1 MTFVAYIKDRI
12 ITLTLNG
19 LGIFLLSLYLLALRN
34 SQTTVILIAV
44 IWLFIVAVYL
54 FTGYRSR
61 KRYFDEIY
69 DLVERLDQPYLI
81 QEFIKTSW
89 KLEDRLYKEIL
100 YRSNKAVIE
109 RIEGLEESQKEY
121 REFIEGWIHEV
132 KLPITGM
139 RLAYHNHKE
148 KREDDRKI
156 EAYLTEMDNA
166 VERVLFYAR
175 SNQVYKDFAV
185 AETDLRQTVLSVVS
199 RNKYLLIQ
207 NGMSVKVECEAVDV
221 MTDRKWLDF
230 ILTQILSNAVKYK
243 KESGG
248 EIVFRSEASR
258 DGVCLRIRDAG
269 IGIPKEELGKIFEK
283 GFTGSNG
290 RSREK
295 TTGIGLYLCGKL
307 CRKLEIAISV
317 DSVINEYTEISLCF
331 PKNSYLTKL

>member
-1 MTFVAYIKDRI
+1 MKLGAYLKDRI
-12 ITLTLNG
+12 ITLALNG

-34 SQTTVILIAV
+34 SQTTVLLIAV
-44 IWLFIVAVYL
+44 IWLFIVAVHL
-54 FTGYRSR
+54 LMGYRSR
-61 KRYFDEIY
+61 KRYFDEIN
-69 DLVERLDQPYLI
+69 DLMERLEQPYLI
-81 QEFIKTSW
+81 QEFIKPSW
-89 KLEDRLYKEIL
+89 RLEDRLYKEIL

-109 RIEGLEESQKEY
+109 RIEGLDQSQREY

-139 RLAYHNHKE
+139 RLAYHNQQE

-175 SNQVYKDFAV
+175 SDQVYKDFAV
-185 AETDLRQTVLSVVS
+185 AETDLKQVVLSVVS

-207 NGMSVKVECEAVDV
+207 NGMSVRVECGNESAV
-221 MTDRKWLDF
+221 TDRKWLEF

-243 KESGG
+243 KAEGG
-248 EIVFRSEASR
+248 EVVFSAVKSAG
-258 DGVCLRIRDAG
+258 GVRLRVWDDG
-269 IGIPKEELGKIFEK
+269 IGIAQDEIGRIFEK

-295 TTGIGLYLCGKL
+295 STGIGLYLCAKL
-307 CRKLEIAISV
+307 CRKLEIGIGA
-317 DSVINEYTEISLCF
+317 DSVSGEYTEITLSF
-331 PKNSYLTKL
+331 PKSGYLSKL